1 MSLEFQPGPL
11 AEPASLLP
19 RADYPTLETAAYL
32 NQASLGLVGRPA
44 IEAMHAFLDDVARH
58 GNRFMSDEDEVAYFA
73 SLRERAARL
82 LHFGAGGIAITGGA
96 SELLG
101 QLPYLL
107 APEPGGSV
115 LTVTTDFPAVTR
127 PWLRL
132 ANRGGCA
139 VRFVDDTPDVD
150 LTDSLVGALDERTS
164 VLAVS
169 QVQYATGTVVDVPRL
184 RQATCAVGASLIVDA
199 TQAAGAVPVDA
210 TGWDA
215 EIVVCSGYKW
225 LGGHGGVAI
234 AAVSPQ
240 LLDEAPPLPGWM
252 GAPEPFGFDAT
263 RLLVA
268 ADARRFTQST
278 MSYVSMAGL
287 AAALDQLLSLGQERI
302 QAHSRALAA
311 CLIEALKPLGWQP
324 FRNLDDAAASPHI
337 ISIAPAT
344 GGGAEIS
351 DGQIESTL
359 REHGIVCGTRAGR
372 IRVSLAP
379 YNDESDVRRL
389 VEALSA
395 I

>member
-1 MSLEFQPGPL
+1 MIGERV
-11 AEPASLLP
+11 SLLP
-19 RADYPTLETAAYL
+19 RADYPTLQTAAYL

-44 IEAMHAFLDDVARH
+44 VEAMHAFLDDVARH

-82 LHFGAGGIAITGGA
+82 LYCAAGGIAITGGA

-107 APEPGGSV
+107 PPDSAGNA
-115 LTVTTDFPAVTR
+115 LAVTTDFPALTR

-132 ANRGGCA
+132 ADRGGCE
-139 VRFVDDTPDVD
+139 VRFVDDTPDAD
-150 LTDSLVGALDERTS
+150 LTDSLVGAIDERTS

-169 QVQYATGTVVDVPRL
+169 QVQYATGTVVDIPRL
-184 RQATCAVGASLIVDA
+184 RQATRAVGASLIVDA
-199 TQAAGAVPVDA
+199 TQAAGAVPVDTSA
-210 TGWDA
+210 WDA
-215 EIVVCSGYKW
+215 EIVVSSGYKW

-263 RLLVA
+263 QLLVA

-287 AAALDQLLSLGQERI
+287 TAALDQLLSLGEERI
-302 QAHSRALAA
+302 EAHSRALAA
-311 CLIEALKPLGWQP
+311 CLIDALSPLGWQP

-337 ISIAPAT
+337 VSIAPAT
-344 GGGAEIS
+344 RSGAEIG
-351 DGQIESTL
+351 DGEIESTL
-359 REHGIVCGTRAGR
+359 REHGIVCGMRGGR

-389 VEALSA
+389 VEALAA